1 MRVGYASIRHTQSA
15 GVGAACFLPL
25 VKSACYTI
33 AHRNLMVSMSKQHAA
48 RRGPG
53 RGGHNVTNYWEVG
66 VWPLLCS
73 MAPPLS
79 TRPDGAPGDVG
90 GAARVGRWGGGGGS
104 IQALDVCALSRPS
117 RLATM
122 GRGRR
127 AGLGCAAT
135 PTWLG
140 WHDVLPSTLFK
151 RFKGAAKASPAP
163 PISPSTTSTHS
174 PAHPLG
180 EHGSALACVCV
191 GGWWGGV
198 GWGAA
203 ELNITRGTPACT
215 MAHATRTA
223 D

>member
-1 MRVGYASIRHTQSA
+1 MTPTPYPTPPTRAGVEMPIRVGYASIRHTQSA

-90 GAARVGRWGGGGGS
+90 GAARVARWGGATDLYRLSTSAHSADRRGWPPWAVGEG
-104 IQALDVCALSRPS
+104 QASVARRPQ
-117 RLATM
+117 
-122 GRGRR
+122 
-127 AGLGCAAT
+127 LG
-135 PTWLG
+135 
-140 WHDVLPSTLFK
+140 
-151 RFKGAAKASPAP
+151 
-163 PISPSTTSTHS
+163 
-174 PAHPLG
+174 
-180 EHGSALACVCV
+180 V
-191 GGWWGGV
+191 GG
-198 GWGAA
+198 
-203 ELNITRGTPACT
+203 TTC
-215 MAHATRTA
+215 
-223 D
+223 